1 MALSTTRSLIT
12 LALALGVALLSAGP
26 ASPTRAGEPARSAA
40 LSADRGD
47 ATAPG
52 GGAISMIAPASQGR
66 CPVGGA
72 RGKGQTVGLQLLAIN
87 DFHGALEPRAVAGR
101 PAGGAAT
108 LAAYL
113 DRAEEEARAEGAPT
127 LRVGAGDLIGAS
139 PPISALVQDEPT
151 IEALGLAGLRFSS
164 VGNHEFDEG
173 PAELRRLQEGGC
185 HPETGCFAGASFR
198 YLAANVVDATTG
210 QPVFSPYAI
219 ETVRGIPVAFIG
231 AVLEATP
238 TIVTPAGVAGL
249 RFLDEAE
256 TVNRYVAE
264 LTAQGV
270 EAIVVLIHQGG
281 SGTVDG
287 GPIAGPIVPIVE
299 AIDGEVDV
307 VVSGHT
313 HQGYQGTIDGK
324 LVTQA
329 FANGT
334 AFADV
339 DLDLDCRTG
348 DVAGKR
354 ARIVTAFADVPP
366 GTVPNPDIAALVARA
381 AERVAPIVN
390 RVVATAEADL
400 TRTPNEA
407 GESALGSLIADAQ
420 RRKMGTQLAFTNL
433 GGIREDI
440 PAGPV
445 TFGQLFAVQPFGN
458 DLVKLELTGS
468 QVERLLEQQWAGQDR
483 PRILQVSGLSYRWDP
498 TGPVG
503 DRVAPEE
510 VSIGGQPL
518 DPNAAY
524 TVALNGY
531 LADGGDGFSVLL
543 EGVDRVVGPVD
554 LDALVEYLEQASQP
568 FNAAVEGRIRTRDAD

>member
-1 MALSTTRSLIT
+1 
-12 LALALGVALLSAGP
+12 
-26 ASPTRAGEPARSAA
+26 
-40 LSADRGD
+40 
-47 ATAPG
+47 
-52 GGAISMIAPASQGR
+52 
-66 CPVGGA
+66 
-72 RGKGQTVGLQLLAIN
+72 
-87 DFHGALEPRAVAGR
+87 VAG
-101 PAGGAAT
+101 
-108 LAAYL
+108 
-113 DRAEEEARAEGAPT
+113 
-127 LRVGAGDLIGAS
+127 
-139 PPISALVQDEPT
+139 Q
-151 IEALGLAGLRFSS
+151 
-164 VGNHEFDEG
+164 
-173 PAELRRLQEGGC
+173 
-185 HPETGCFAGASFR
+185 
-198 YLAANVVDATTG
+198 
-210 QPVFSPYAI
+210 
-219 ETVRGIPVAFIG
+219 
-231 AVLEATP
+231 
-238 TIVTPAGVAGL
+238 
-249 RFLDEAE
+249 
-256 TVNRYVAE
+256 
-264 LTAQGV
+264 
-270 EAIVVLIHQGG
+270 
-281 SGTVDG
+281 
-287 GPIAGPIVPIVE
+287 
-299 AIDGEVDV
+299 
-307 VVSGHT
+307 
-313 HQGYQGTIDGK
+313 
-324 LVTQA
+324 
-329 FANGT
+329 
-334 AFADV
+334 
-339 DLDLDCRTG
+339 
-348 DVAGKR
+348 R

-407 GESALGSLIADAQ
+407 GESALGNLIADAQ

-483 PRILQVSGLSYRWDP
+483 PRILQVSGLAYRWDP